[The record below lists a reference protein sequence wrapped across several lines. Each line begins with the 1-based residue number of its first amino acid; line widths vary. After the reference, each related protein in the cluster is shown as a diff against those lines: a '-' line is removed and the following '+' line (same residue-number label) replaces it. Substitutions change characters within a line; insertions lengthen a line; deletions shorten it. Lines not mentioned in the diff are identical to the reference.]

1 MSQVLVTELIDRFE
15 QVTSVSMGQDAVVI
29 VPRDILLDVAG
40 FLKEKNMD
48 APVACTVIDW
58 LGKANARF
66 EVVYQLRSTTQ
77 GYRLRMKTP
86 LDSEDLVCPSLTE
99 FWSGFNWQEREAYDM
114 YGVVFEGHPD
124 LRRIL
129 MYEEFSGHPLRKDYP
144 KDKRQPLIR
153 RKAVTNV

>member
-77 GYRLRMKTP
+77 AQ
-86 LDSEDLVCPSLTE
+86 S
-99 FWSGFNWQEREAYDM
+99 
-114 YGVVFEGHPD
+114 
-124 LRRIL
+124 
-129 MYEEFSGHPLRKDYP
+129 
-144 KDKRQPLIR
+144 
-153 RKAVTNV
+153 